1 MIPFIRK
8 IRKKMADDNKPMKYM
23 RYAIGEIVLVVLG
36 ILIALSIN
44 NWNQRRSLKNVE
56 KAILEGIHQDIMN
69 DTIDINSN
77 MRMYRYY
84 LKLAPIILN
93 DLTYKKE
100 KSDDIVQ
107 GIYFLATNDV
117 LLMLHTSKFEEAK
130 QKGLSIISNSTL
142 REKISRLYEFHYP
155 LTIKSDN
162 DYKGFDYVE
171 LLFPIMGN
179 IFEVDSESVKQN
191 KVIIS
196 DKNYNALLSDKNLQ
210 YKFYEAQIMVK
221 YLLEFY
227 DDLKYNALD
236 VSNSIAL
243 ELEKFN

>member
-1 MIPFIRK
+1 MTPFFRK
-8 IRKKMADDNKPMKYM
+8 IRKKMADDNRPLKYM
-23 RYAIGEIVLVVLG
+23 RYAFGEIILVVIG

-44 NWNQRRSLKNVE
+44 NWNQRRSIKNVE

-69 DTIDINSN
+69 DTIDINYN
-77 MRMYRYY
+77 MGMYRNY
-84 LKLAPIILN
+84 LKHASSILN
-93 DLTYKKE
+93 DLVHKKE

-117 LLMLHTSKFEEAK
+117 LLTLHSSKFEEAK

-155 LTIKSDN
+155 FVTKIEN

-171 LLFPIMGN
+171 LLYPIMGN
-179 IFEVDSESVKQN
+179 IFEVDSESIKQN

-210 YKFYEAQIMVK
+210 YKFFEAQIMVK
-221 YLLEFY
+221 YLLSFY
-227 DDLKYNALD
+227 ENLSTNRLD
-236 VSNSIAL
+236 VANSISL